1 MHNIIPILISTV
13 AIATALNVFL
23 KRYGMPTVIGYIL
36 TGAIIGSMFG
46 IHIHGNDQLEHV
58 AEFGVVFLMFT
69 IGLEFS
75 FSHLKSMK
83 KEVFLY
89 GVLQVFLS
97 GAVLALVAQFALGI
111 GYKSAIIVGA
121 GMALS
126 STAIVLKLLNESGK
140 IETEFGRNSLG
151 ILIFQDMAV
160 IPILLLITI
169 FTSHDKSISELMTD
183 TAINA
188 VLALGILIL
197 IGKLALKHVFKA
209 VSNTN
214 SKEIYMG
221 SILLTVVGASYIAHH
236 FGFSYSLGGF
246 IAGMMIADT
255 IYKYQVEAD
264 LIPFRDLLLGV
275 FFVSVGLQIDPI
287 IVIKNIGWVLLLGII
302 VMVLKTLILF
312 IVLSIAGDKKVALRT
327 ALTLAE
333 IGEFSLVVF
342 SLILANNMLDP
353 VMVQIFMVTIIMS
366 MVATPFIIN
375 NIDKIVD
382 LFIKGDITD
391 IQIAKSGA
399 TGGRVI
405 LCGYGSF
412 GEAVSVRLSDAGI
425 EHIIITNNTDAF
437 VRAKEA
443 GKNVV
448 FGDASDRMLLEN
460 LHIRDAMSTIIAID
474 DFEKVKLVRAAITLM
489 DPELKVIARVAT
501 EVDKRELTEFNHEL
515 LIDGNSHT
523 ASLLVDQIS
532 RSKLLAQE
540 TSSLKYLCDYSSD
553 DPNEA
558 MNLVTLE
565 QARLLDII
573 SKSFNGLR
581 EERDIMYIKA
591 LHDSF
596 DVLREIIGNAIT
608 DIMKNTSLSSS
619 QYNRI
624 STLMDNQQQLVL
636 MNDVLVELAKDLKSL
651 EKEEVTHKFSH
662 ASVEALDAVLM
673 SLKDIARDY
682 NDMNIEVLRVLTAE
696 EDGGISKIRH
706 TYLGEE
712 KQLDQKTKAKL
723 LSSTGNMTRLKQLF
737 RTVGANYQK
746 LDQNA

>member
-23 KRYGMPTVIGYIL
+23 KRFGMPTVIGYIL

-89 GVLQVFLS
+89 GVLQVLLS
-97 GAVLALVAQFALGI
+97 GAVLAIVARLALGI

-140 IETEFGRNSLG
+140 IETEFGKNSLG

-183 TAINA
+183 TVINA

-221 SILLTVVGASYIAHH
+221 SILLIVVGASYIAHH

-255 IYKYQVEAD
+255 IYKYQIEAD

-275 FFVSVGLQIDPI
+275 FFVSVGLQIDPM
-287 IVIKNIGWVLLLGII
+287 IVVKNIGWVLLLGII

-327 ALTLAE
+327 AFTLAE

-342 SLILANNMLDP
+342 SLILASNMLDP

-391 IQIAKSGA
+391 TPIAKSGA

-412 GEAVSVRLSDAGI
+412 GEAVSVKLYDAGI
-425 EHIIITNNTDAF
+425 DHIIITNNTDAF
-437 VRAKEA
+437 VRGKEA

-460 LHIRDAMSTIIAID
+460 LHIRDAMNTIIAID
-474 DFEKVKLVRAAITLM
+474 DFEKVKLVRTAITLI

-501 EVDKRELTEFNHEL
+501 EEDKRELTEFNHEL
-515 LIDGNSHT
+515 LIDGNSHS

-540 TSSLKYLCDYSSD
+540 TSSLKYLCDYSVGN
-553 DPNEA
+553 PNVA

-565 QARLLDII
+565 QTRLLDII
-573 SKSFNGLR
+573 SRSFDGLR
-581 EERDIMYIKA
+581 EEKDIMYIKA

-596 DVLREIIGNAIT
+596 DVLREIIGNAIS
-608 DIMKNTSLSSS
+608 DIMKNASLSSV

-624 STLMDNQQQLVL
+624 STLLDNQQQLVL
-636 MNDVLVELAKDLKSL
+636 MNDVLVDLAKDLKIL
-651 EKEEVTHKFSH
+651 EKEKDTKKFSH
-662 ASVEALDAVLM
+662 AAVEALDAVLM
-673 SLKDIARDY
+673 SLKDIANDY
-682 NDMNIEVLRVLTAE
+682 NEMELEILRTLTGE
-696 EDGGISKIRH
+696 EDGGISIIRD
-706 TYLGEE
+706 TYLGDE
-712 KQLDQKTKAKL
+712 KHLDQKTKAKL

-737 RTVGANYQK
+737 RTVGVNYQK
-746 LDQNA
+746 LAQVA